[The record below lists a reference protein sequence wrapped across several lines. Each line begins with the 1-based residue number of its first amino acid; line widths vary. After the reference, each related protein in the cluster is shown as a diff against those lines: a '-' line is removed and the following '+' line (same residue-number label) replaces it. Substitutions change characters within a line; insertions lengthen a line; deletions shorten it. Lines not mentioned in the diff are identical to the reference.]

1 MSVEL
6 RVRVFHA
13 PNCIC
18 SVAACGHTTKIDPRC
33 SHQLETDWG
42 VVDNGEADPRRGLQ
56 PLMLATWGYVG
67 KLLSDGP
74 LDGPHGDLH
83 SVSTTLDGY
92 VADGDAE
99 IRVFAHVDYDG
110 ERTTWELHDAHFAE
124 GASTPEA
131 DDLIIGK
138 WPD

>member
-13 PNCIC
+13 PNCTC
-18 SVAACGHTTKIDPRC
+18 GAAVTGIDPKC
-33 SHQLETDWG
+33 SHQLESDWG
-42 VVDNGEADPRRGLQ
+42 VIDNSEADPKRGLQ

-74 LDGPHGDLH
+74 LLGPRGGLH

-92 VADGDAE
+92 VADDDAE
-99 IRVFAHVDYDG
+99 IRVFAHIDYAG
-110 ERTTWELHDAHFAE
+110 ERTTWELHDAYFAE
-124 GASTPEA
+124 GIGP
-131 DDLIIGK
+131 DDLAIGK